1 VLKIYS
7 TELKNTEAVIG
18 GNFSLVMLKIFYHFA
33 PLVGWKWFDIKRR
46 KIFQKHLTQL
56 LRMNKR

>member
-1 VLKIYS
+1 MTDTISQRVLKIYS
-7 TELKNTEAVIG
+7 AELKNTEAVIG

-46 KIFQKHLTQL
+46 ERSSKNI
-56 LRMNKR
+56 